1 MNLWCCRCHALHHR
15 RQHALVDHGLG
26 AKAGQHVHGPTLL
39 GEKLTMG
46 IAHLGMKVADLID
59 DLSAPGGRPGH
70 HTCGGQHFWLGTTHL
85 RLLWRLSHA
94 RSYRRRG
101 RRLRW

>member
-1 MNLWCCRCHALHHR
+1 LGR
-15 RQHALVDHGLG
+15 HGLG
-26 AKAGQHVHGPTLL
+26 AEVGQHVHGVSLL

-46 IAHLGMKVADLID
+46 VAHLDVEVADLVD

-70 HTCGGQHFWLGTTHL
+70 HTCSGLYVWLGTIQL